1 MESKIRPVMLA
12 IIIGAGCLPAVSVAY
27 GIPTLDVANIAQLA
41 ANAKQQ
47 ADEALSQ
54 LNKAKEAIQ
63 QAKSQYDHYKSI
75 VTGNDQLGNFLNDPT
90 LNQVLPLSDWNK
102 VYTDTKNLADLRS
115 RYGLTSSDPKVQQAF
130 DHLLSQAGAFEDTY
144 NAASQRIKNAEQLR
158 QKLNTVQTPQQREEL
173 ALRLQQE
180 QLELQNQQ
188 IQLQNMKLL
197 MDQQEKLSNK
207 KKAQNIWD
215 YAVGNTKNLPSDN

>member
-1 MESKIRPVMLA
+1 MKSKIRSGMLA
-12 IIIGAGCLPAVSVAY
+12 IMIGAGFLPAVSLAI
-27 GIPTLDVANIAQLA
+27 GIPTINVENIVQLA
-41 ANAKQQ
+41 ANARQQ

-54 LNKAKEAIQ
+54 LNKAKEAIE
-63 QAKSQYDHYKSI
+63 QARSQYDHYKSI
-75 VTGNDQLGNFLNDPT
+75 VTGNDQLGNFLNDPS

-102 VYTDTKNLADLRS
+102 VYTDTKNLAELRS
-115 RYGLTSSDPKVQQAF
+115 RYGLTSNDPKIQQAF
-130 DHLLSQAGAFEDTY
+130 DHLLSQAGALEDTY
-144 NAASQRIKNAEQLR
+144 NAASQRIRNAEQLR

-197 MDQQEKLSNK
+197 MDQKEKIEDKKRAQEFMDKLE
-207 KKAQNIWD
+207 
-215 YAVGNTKNLPSDN
+215 GNS

>member
-1 MESKIRPVMLA
+1 VKSKIRPGVLA
-12 IIIGAGCLPAVSVAY
+12 IMIGAGCLPFASSAT
-27 GIPTLDVANIAQLA
+27 GIPTIDVANIAQLA

-47 ADEALSQ
+47 ADEALAQ

-63 QAKSQYDHYKSI
+63 QAKSQYEHYKSI

-90 LNQVLPLSDWNK
+90 LNQVLPLSDWSNI
-102 VYTDTKNLADLRS
+102 YTDTKNLADLRS

-144 NAASQRIKNAEQLR
+144 NAASQRIRNAEQLR

-197 MDQQEKLSNK
+197 MDQKEKMEDK
-207 KKAQNIWD
+207 KRGQDFMDKLG
-215 YAVGNTKNLPSDN
+215 GNA

>member
-1 MESKIRPVMLA
+1 MKSKIRPGVLA
-12 IIIGAGCLPAVSVAY
+12 IMIGAGCLPAISVAS
-27 GIPTLDVANIAQLA
+27 GIPTIDMANIAQLA

-47 ADEALSQ
+47 AEEALSQ
-54 LNKAKEAIQ
+54 LNKTKEAIQ
-63 QAKSQYDHYKSI
+63 QAKNQYDHYKRL

-90 LNQVLPLSDWNK
+90 LNQVLPLSDWNS
-102 VYTDTKNLADLRS
+102 VYTDTRNLTDLRN

-173 ALRLQQE
+173 ALRVQQE

-197 MDQQEKLSNK
+197 MDQKDKIEDEKR
-207 KKAQNIWD
+207 AQALWRRLE
-215 YAVGNTKNLPSDN
+215 GNS